1 MHDALYESLFR
12 YEAMTGICD
21 WESEEEPGREDRDRI
36 AYGKEFGLVRY
47 PDGNEYLSYA
57 RMVRFL
63 VEVCGHAYAES
74 LDAVVEHVQSQPVGG
89 YRSELDAEREAA
101 TVRAGSENIIEALF
115 HLKVIRLI
123 QDGNVRAL
131 DYNWEVTRALM
142 ANDNGARLTSPA
154 G

>member
-1 MHDALYESLFR
+1 MRDALYESLFR

-21 WESEEEPGREDRDRI
+21 WESEDEPGREDRDRI
-36 AYGKEFGLVRY
+36 AYGKELGLVPY

-63 VEVCGHAYAES
+63 VEVCGHAYGES

-89 YRSELDAEREAA
+89 YRSDLDAEREAA
-101 TVRAGSENIIEALF
+101 TIRAGSENIIEALF
-115 HLKVIRLI
+115 HLKVTRLI
-123 QDGNVRAL
+123 AGGNDRAL
-131 DYNWEVTRALM
+131 DYNWKVTRALM
-142 ANDNGARLTSPA
+142 AKDNSPPLRAPA